1 MELGTIFT
9 EEQYDEAYEYISA
22 NGYTI
27 EEIKPKDGVRQFKIV
42 EITQPTEEDVKQ
54 QRIYEL
60 KQLLSDTD
68 YVAIKIAEG
77 SATASEYADVIAQR
91 KAWRAEINEL
101 EKSK

>member
-27 EEIKPKDGVRQFKIV
+27 EEVEAVDGVRQFKIV
-42 EITQPTEEDVKQ
+42 EIPQPTEEDVKQ

-68 YVAIKIAEG
+68 YIVIKIAEG
-77 SATASEYADVIAQR
+77 EATAEEYAEVLANR
-91 KAWRAEINEL
+91 KAWRAEIREL
-101 EKSK
+101 EE

>member
-1 MELGTIFT
+1 MKLGTVFT
-9 EEQYDEAYEYISA
+9 EEQYDEAYEYVSA

-27 EEIKPKDGVRQFKIV
+27 EEVESKDGVRQFKIV
-42 EITQPTEEDVKQ
+42 EIPQPSEEDIKQ
-54 QRIYEL
+54 QRTHEL
-60 KQLLSDTD
+60 KQFLADTD
-68 YVAIKIAEG
+68 YVALKIAEG